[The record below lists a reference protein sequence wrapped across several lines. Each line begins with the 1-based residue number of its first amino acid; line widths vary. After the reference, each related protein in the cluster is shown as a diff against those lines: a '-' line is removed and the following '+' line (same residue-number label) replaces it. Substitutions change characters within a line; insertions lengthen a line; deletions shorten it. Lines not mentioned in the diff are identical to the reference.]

1 MTKVDRRDFLLGTVA
16 AVGATALPP
25 AASAAPV
32 VQTTTS
38 KRRVIGANDR
48 VRVGVIGTGRQGTG
62 DMRGHQR
69 LEDVEIAAVCDV
81 FATNLNKAG
90 ELAAGAARHADFR
103 KVLDDPSIDAVV
115 IATPDHWHAL
125 ITVMAC
131 QAGKD
136 FYVEKP
142 TSVAIA
148 EGRAMVQAARKYQR
162 IVQVGTQQRSQ
173 PHFQKAAELVRSGA
187 IGDVTLVRCWNVGN
201 APPQGIGNPPD
212 GAPPEGL
219 DWDMWL
225 GPAKKV
231 PFNPNRFG
239 VVPDAWSHFRWF
251 WDYAGGMMTDWGVHL
266 IDIVHLAMNVEA
278 PLSVSTIGG
287 KFHLTDN
294 RETPDTIVATFQ
306 YPDFVMTYENRVCNS
321 QPMNGRF
328 YGIEFHGTTA
338 TRFVDR
344 ERFEVRP
351 EPAPS
356 NRPQDAVRPE
366 TKTEAAAADGSFP
379 SHQRNFIDCVKSRK
393 APICDIEIGHR
404 SSSTAILGN
413 MALRSGQTV
422 VWDAKTERVTNAN
435 VKAQGLVARAYRAPW
450 KLVV

>member
-1 MTKVDRRDFLLGTVA
+1 MNRVDRRDFLIGTVGV
-16 AVGATALPP
+16 VGATALP
-25 AASAAPV
+25 ASAAPL
-32 VQTTTS
+32 VQTTGS
-38 KRRVIGANDR
+38 RGRVIGANDR
-48 VRVGVIGTGRQGTG
+48 VRVGVIGTGRQGQS
-62 DMRGHQR
+62 DLRGHQR
-69 LEDVEIAAVCDV
+69 LTDVDIAAICDV
-81 FATNLNKAG
+81 YAPNLAKAG
-90 ELAAGAARHADFR
+90 EAAPTAARHADFR
-103 KVLDDPSIDAVV
+103 RVLDDKTIDAVV
-115 IATPDHWHAL
+115 VATPDHWHAL
-125 ITVMAC
+125 ITVLAC

-136 FYVEKP
+136 VYVEKP
-142 TSVAIA
+142 SSVAIG

-173 PHFQKAAELVRSGA
+173 PHFQKAAEIVRSGA
-187 IGDVTLVRCWNVGN
+187 IGDVTMVRCWNVGN
-201 APPQGIGNPPD
+201 APPQGIGHPPD

-266 IDIVHLAMNVEA
+266 IDIVQMAMNVEA

-321 QPMNGRF
+321 MPINGRF
-328 YGIEFHGTTA
+328 YGIEFLGTSA
-338 TRFVDR
+338 TLFVDR
-344 ERFEVRP
+344 ERYEIRQ
-351 EPAPS
+351 EPPPS

-366 TKTEAAAADGSFP
+366 SKIEAAAADGTFP
-379 SHQRNFIDCVKSRK
+379 SHQRNFIDCVKSRQ

-404 SSSTAILGN
+404 SSSAAILGN
-413 MALRSGQTV
+413 MALRSGGTV
-422 VWDAKTERVTNAN
+422 GWDAKAERVTNGN
-435 VKAQGLVARAYRAPW
+435 VKAEMLVTRAYRAPW